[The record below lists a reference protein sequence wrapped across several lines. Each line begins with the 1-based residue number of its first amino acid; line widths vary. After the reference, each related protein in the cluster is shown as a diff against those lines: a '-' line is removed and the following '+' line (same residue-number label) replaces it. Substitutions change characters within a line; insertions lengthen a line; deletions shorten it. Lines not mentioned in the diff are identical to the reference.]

1 MIITS
6 ILICYRHEET
16 THYHQNGEITFNT
29 HKQSANNQPSGY
41 GRVGVGAEQGE
52 IYSIKFSLSVRV
64 AEPAKRKDI
73 AAIPIETLTP
83 LVKSAGFQGIFIR
96 ASVVSIDSPLK
107 RVEFMRYLLGSQD
120 LPESMVTRNSALAIS
135 NTTATDAIRNIAA
148 HLDLADR
155 LKTSLVQ
162 VMLHNESDI
171 AFTRLAVDEAK
182 ERGLKLC

>member
-1 MIITS
+1 MIITG
-6 ILICYRHEET
+6 IMVCYLHEET
-16 THYHQNGEITFNT
+16 THYHQNGQITFNT

-41 GRVGVGAEQGE
+41 GGVGAEQGK
-52 IYSIKFSLSVRV
+52 ICSIKFSLSVRV
-64 AEPAKRKDI
+64 AEPPKRKDI

-83 LVKSAGFQGIFIR
+83 LVKSAGFQGVFIR
-96 ASVVSIDSPLK
+96 AFVVSIDSPLK
-107 RVEFMRYLLGSQD
+107 RVEYMRYLLESRD
-120 LPESMVTRNSALAIS
+120 LPESMVIRNPALTIS
-135 NTTATDAIRNIAA
+135 NTTATDAIRNVAA

-155 LKTSLVQ
+155 LRTSLVQ